1 MPIFGHMTA
10 TLSII
15 ESSMRIEED
24 FFSVAITIPLEAFG
38 DIRVMEGYDKMS
50 CTLDAEACGTAC
62 YRCEGM
68 LDLN

>member
-1 MPIFGHMTA
+1 
-10 TLSII
+10 
-15 ESSMRIEED
+15 MRIEED